1 MVTNVAT
8 IAFCTSRNWSRHEKG
23 LLDDASSLCA
33 WIGLVVDSFG
43 QQFLKAALVAKL
55 LGPILVAECAT
66 GRSRT
71 CSRDNR
77 NLAKQRLTSPG

>member
-1 MVTNVAT
+1 VV
-8 IAFCTSRNWSRHEKG
+8 
-23 LLDDASSLCA
+23 SS
-33 WIGLVVDSFG
+33 
-43 QQFLKAALVAKL
+43 LKAALVAKL

-66 GRSRT
+66 DRSRT